1 MQRHIA
7 FLLFSSGSVF
17 EQLLGDVLLDAF
29 LSLPWVSSFP
39 AGFGRFISAH
49 LRVEAFAGRLGH
61 ASREAKVA
69 DFDFAS
75 RRDENVGWL
84 DITVHN
90 VGHVDETHGHKH
102 IVQESYQMLFA
113 KVYFTF

>member
-1 MQRHIA
+1 LAGLGR
-7 FLLFSSGSVF
+7 FSSANLCIEALAS
-17 EQLLGDVLLDAF
+17 
-29 LSLPWVSSFP
+29 
-39 AGFGRFISAH
+39 R
-49 LRVEAFAGRLGH
+49 LRH

-69 DFDFAS
+69 DFDFTS
-75 RRDENVGWL
+75 CGDENVGWL